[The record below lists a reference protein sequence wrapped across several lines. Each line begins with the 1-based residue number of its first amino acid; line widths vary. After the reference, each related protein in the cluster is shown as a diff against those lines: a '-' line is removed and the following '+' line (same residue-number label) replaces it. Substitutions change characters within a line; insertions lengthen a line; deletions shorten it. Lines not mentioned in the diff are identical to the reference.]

1 MLGQQFYHETIRR
14 MVVTFG
20 TIFNNINLVR
30 KDNNGNI
37 IQKMKVPLAYGPKR
51 KFLVRLDQDA
61 NLDSTEA
68 LRYSNSALCHAKAQI
83 TRTCR
88 IRTCTLLAL
97 AFLFFNLE
105 LSLFCDQF

>member
-1 MLGQQFYHETIRR
+1 

-37 IQKMKVPLAYGPKR
+37 VQKMKVPLAYGSPKQ

-61 NLDSTEA
+61 NLDSKVA
-68 LRYSNSALCHAKAQI
+68 I
-83 TRTCR
+83 TF
-88 IRTCTLLAL
+88 A
-97 AFLFFNLE
+97 
-105 LSLFCDQF
+105 SYWV